1 MMHVLLL
8 ESTDW
13 SSRKKKKKKKQGKQK
28 GKLEL
33 QGCGVWEVFFFFFR
47 VRLWVSLLESV
58 LQAWLC
64 FYTGSAGSI
73 SVWGPVVGRSPTVAP
88 HGAVFPPEFALLWSN
103 VCLSSTILHL
113 PPSLIPFFFY
123 RFLFLSL
130 SGVAPRLVC
139 HHPFPPSKE
148 DKACD

>member
-1 MMHVLLL
+1 MWWCM
-8 ESTDW
+8 SCSW
-13 SSRKKKKKKKQGKQK
+13 SLQTEAAGRKRKKKTRQTKRKAGAVAC
-28 GKLEL
+28 ER
-33 QGCGVWEVFFFFFR
+33 FFFFFFESDFEFHYLSQCCKLDC
-47 VRLWVSLLESV
+47 VSTPGLLGPSLCEAQWLAGLTLWHPMEPCFLLN
-58 LQAWLC
+58 
-64 FYTGSAGSI
+64 
-73 SVWGPVVGRSPTVAP
+73 
-88 HGAVFPPEFALLWSN
+88 LLYYD
-103 VCLSSTILHL
+103 LMSTILHL